1 MDLRQASYVVAVV
14 DEGSFTAAAASIPV
28 SQPALSQAV
37 AALERELGA
46 PLFHRIGRRVQ
57 LTPAGEAF
65 VGPARRMLR
74 DATIARSAVSDVAGL
89 TGGRLD
95 IVAIPTLVVEP
106 LVDLVGRFRRAHPG
120 VVVRIVEPDDADAV
134 LDRVRDG
141 TCELG
146 LGDTPVGDRHLVTDH
161 LGDQRLLAV
170 LPPGSSV
177 PAGRDLPVSKL
188 TAFPL
193 ITGPRGTSTRRLI
206 DQALEQ
212 SDTRIELTLGVVT
225 EHREAIVPLVLAGAG
240 AAVLPEPIARVAAT
254 MGAVIAPLSPAIER
268 PVVLVRR
275 TGTLSAAAVA
285 FRGLALDQT
294 DVAPADRHVGGT
306 RRRPRPSEVR

>member
-1 MDLRQASYVVAVV
+1 MDLRQAAYVVAVV

-37 AALERELGA
+37 ASLERELGA

-65 VGPARRMLR
+65 VAPARRMLR
-74 DATIARSAVSDVAGL
+74 DAAIARSAVADVAGL
-89 TGGRLD
+89 TQGRLD
-95 IVAIPTLVVEP
+95 IVALPTLVVEP

-120 VVVRIVEPDDADAV
+120 VLVRIVEPEDADAV

-146 LGDTPVGDRHLVTDH
+146 LGDTPVSDRPLVTDH

-170 LPPGSSV
+170 LPPGT
-177 PAGRDLPVSKL
+177 PIAAGRDLPVSRL
-188 TAFPL
+188 AGFPL
-193 ITGPRGTSTRRLI
+193 ITGPRGTSTRRLVA
-206 DQALEQ
+206 QALGQ
-212 SDTRIELTLGVVT
+212 SDTDVDPCLGVVT
-225 EHREAIVPLVLAGAG
+225 EHREAIVPLVMAGAG
-240 AAVLPEPIARVAAT
+240 AAVLPEPIALAAAAL
-254 MGAVIAPLSPAIER
+254 GAVIAPLSPAIQR

-285 FRGLALDQT
+285 FRALAVDQT
-294 DVAPADRHVGGT
+294 NA
-306 RRRPRPSEVR
+306 

>member
-14 DEGSFTAAAASIPV
+14 DEGSFTAAAASIPI

-37 AALERELGA
+37 ASLERELGA

-65 VGPARRMLR
+65 VAPARRMLR
-74 DATIARSAVSDVAGL
+74 DAAIARSAVSDVAGL
-89 TGGRLD
+89 TRGRLD
-95 IVAIPTLVVEP
+95 IVALPTLVVEP

-120 VVVRIVEPDDADAV
+120 VLVRIVEPEDADAV

-141 TCELG
+141 SCELG
-146 LGDTPVGDRHLVTDH
+146 LGDTPVADRMLVTDH

-170 LPPGSSV
+170 LPPGTPV
-177 PAGRDLPVSKL
+177 TAGRDLPVSRL
-188 TAFPL
+188 AGFPL

-206 DQALEQ
+206 DQALGRRD
-212 SDTRIELTLGVVT
+212 SDVDPRLGVVT
-225 EHREAIVPLVLAGAG
+225 EHREAIVPLVMAGAG
-240 AAVLPEPIARVAAT
+240 AAVLPEPIARAAASL
-254 MGAVIAPLSPAIER
+254 GAVIAPLSPAIQR

-285 FRGLALDQT
+285 FRALAVDQ
-294 DVAPADRHVGGT
+294 PARAST
-306 RRRPRPSEVR
+306 TQNPPPL